1 MLYRPSQ
8 VLLYIFTIKYWHV
21 LDSNHDGALVFDEN
35 EDGIM
40 VEDEFRKFG
49 EWLETMLEITDND
62 PYVYLDADREAWL
75 NAQVDDNDETAS
87 RIEIYRL
94 FVGYWKINY

>member
-1 MLYRPSQ
+1 M
-8 VLLYIFTIKYWHV
+8 LLYIFTVKYWHV
-21 LDSNHDGALVFDEN
+21 LDSNHDGALDFDELHFTMAGFAATSSGVIFAVFDEN

-62 PYVYLDADREAWL
+62 SDVYLDTVREVWL
-75 NAQVDDNDETAS
+75 NAQ
-87 RIEIYRL
+87 
-94 FVGYWKINY
+94 G